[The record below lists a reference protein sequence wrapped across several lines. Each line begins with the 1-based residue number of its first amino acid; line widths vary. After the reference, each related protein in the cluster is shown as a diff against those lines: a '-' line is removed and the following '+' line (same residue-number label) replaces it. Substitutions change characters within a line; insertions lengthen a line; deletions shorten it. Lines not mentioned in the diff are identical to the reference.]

1 MLYNDTA
8 VRWIM
13 NDFFLMTEQ
22 IELTIALKLGMLQKH
37 ALPNLSYEQFKEA
50 LVAIKW
56 KSGMPTQLHDVID
69 DVLSCNEDEI
79 VAFLAK
85 KAVID
90 GHRKSLAD
98 FASMVGGNE

>member
-1 MLYNDTA
+1 
-8 VRWIM
+8 
-13 NDFFLMTEQ
+13 
-22 IELTIALKLGMLQKH
+22 
-37 ALPNLSYEQFKEA
+37 
-50 LVAIKW
+50 
-56 KSGMPTQLHDVID
+56 MPTQLHDVID